1 MSGLSVESV
10 FTPRKSEVNESMYV
24 QRPKHER
31 MLKRALRRN
40 SHTLIFGESGNG
52 KSWLYKKVLDELK
65 TKYVVANCAN
75 ASRLGSI
82 TEEICNAIIKSGH
95 VTKVGYSEEKMAEIS
110 AYFAKGNVTN
120 TNSYEVHHDEP
131 LLKSFKIFNET
142 SSDKKIV
149 VLDNLESI
157 FSSGHLMSELADI
170 IILLDDKRY
179 AECNVNLFIVG
190 VPSGVLQYFRDIK
203 NSESVANR
211 ITEISKVGGLDEAQV
226 RDIIETGFGLLNF
239 HFEPIDL
246 AVISKHI
253 LDITLGSAQR
263 VHEYC
268 ETLAYELEE
277 SNWLYSSHMLQDA
290 DQEWLIQGFR
300 HSYQLIEHHLNNRD
314 TTVARRNQ
322 VIFCIARVR
331 VHQFDANTI
340 ETLIK
345 EYFPNTIPE
354 THMGVGAILKGLS
367 NDKNPLLNRVDRSG
381 FYYIRD
387 SRYLMCIKVML
398 YINEGGKVVK
408 KNFTM

>member
-1 MSGLSVESV
+1 MSRLSVESV

-24 QRPKHER
+24 LRPQHEK

-52 KSWLYKKVLDELK
+52 KSWLYKKVLDELR

-82 TEEICNAIIKSGH
+82 TEEICNSIIKSGH
-95 VTKVGYSEEKMAEIS
+95 VTKVGFSEEKMAEIS
-110 AYFAKGNVTN
+110 AYFAKGNIKSN
-120 TNSYEVHHDEP
+120 NSYQVHHDEP
-131 LLKSFKIFNET
+131 LLKAFKIFDEIV
-142 SSDKKIV
+142 SDKKIV

-157 FSSGHLMSELADI
+157 FSSECLMAELADI
-170 IILLDDKRY
+170 IILLDDNRY
-179 AECNVNLFIVG
+179 AECNVNLLIVG

-203 NSESVANR
+203 NSESIANR
-211 ITEISKVGGLDEAQV
+211 ITEIAKVGGLDEIQI
-226 RDIIETGFGLLNF
+226 RDIIETGFGLLDF
-239 HFEPIDL
+239 KFSPLDL
-246 AVISKHI
+246 TAISKHI
-253 LDITLGSAQR
+253 LNVTLGSAQR

-277 SNWLYSSHMLQDA
+277 SAWSYNPNMLQDA
-290 DQEWLIQGFR
+290 DQAWLVQGFR
-300 HSYQLIEHHLNNRD
+300 HSYQLIELHLNNRD

-331 VHQFDANTI
+331 VHQFDANVI

-345 EYFPNTIPE
+345 EYFPKTIPE
-354 THMGVGAILKGLS
+354 THMGVGAILRALS
-367 NDKNPLLNRVDRSG
+367 NDKSPLLNRVDNSG

-387 SRYLMCIKVML
+387 SRYLMCIRVML
-398 YINEGGKVVK
+398 YIDASGKVAK